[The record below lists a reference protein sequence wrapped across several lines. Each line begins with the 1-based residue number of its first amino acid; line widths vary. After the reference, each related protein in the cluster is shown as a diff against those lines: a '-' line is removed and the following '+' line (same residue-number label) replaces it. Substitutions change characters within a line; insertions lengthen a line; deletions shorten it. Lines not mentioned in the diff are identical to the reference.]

1 MNAKQPYCASP
12 YTDDL
17 IKGYAMNDET
27 SATAT
32 SSIATVEKRR
42 SQKKP
47 SAVGSLA
54 SIGLAI
60 VLVVLLTFAL
70 LSALLT
76 YRVGSAAKQASAQS
90 DIFNDA
96 RYDVGA
102 EESLER
108 KYRLEPSEEVRD
120 RHRMAAFSLISL
132 LGEARVTSDAADR
145 ALIDAVLAKHQLY
158 LSAIEHM
165 FAAVDAGDT
174 ELANKI
180 DGAEVDPSFAEI
192 ETRIDAAATAHHAL
206 AAENLSKLTTVQTGV
221 LIATPVVFV
230 LGLGLLALFW
240 RALQT
245 YRQQAILAMTNET
258 AAIARSEK
266 RFRALVHGS
275 TDVVMICAA
284 DGTITYEGPTAQS
297 EWGYAAG
304 ALLNTPIAAL
314 VHPDDQAAWR
324 DFFSQL
330 CGSPGATRS
339 TELRLRNAGGTW
351 AQSEVTLTNM
361 LADPAVSG
369 LVATAR
375 DITERKAF
383 EAQLTRQ
390 ALYDSLTL
398 LPNRVLLRDRIE
410 QALSRASRL
419 KTKIG
424 VLFIDLDN
432 FKAINDSL
440 GHRIGD
446 ELLTQAATRLRSC
459 VREESTVARLGGDE
473 FVILVEHL
481 SSDVE
486 AVLVAERVEKQFS
499 KAFKLSGRE
508 FIVTTSIGIALSEA
522 GHDAEKIMRDADIAM
537 YSAKGRGK
545 AQHIVFDASMQ
556 TDTLARLV
564 LENDLRHAIERH
576 ELRLHYQPIVRL
588 ETGEVMEVEALL
600 RWQHPTRGLL
610 APMVFIPLAEE
621 TGLIV
626 PIGGWVL
633 KEACRQVASWQ
644 AAFPRNPPLTVSVNL
659 SPRQFQQPNL
669 VEQVEQTL
677 HETGLAARSLK
688 LEITEGTIM
697 RDVETTAAAL
707 SGLKHLGVQLAV
719 DDFGTG
725 YSSLAYL
732 SRLPLDI
739 LKIDRS
745 FVRGIDRDGEDTAIV
760 RAIISMA
767 KSMHLSVTGEGIE
780 TAEQAALLR
789 TWACDLGQGFYY
801 SRPLEAASL
810 EALLA
815 TDGLPS
821 GRANVA

>member
-1 MNAKQPYCASP
+1 MNEQANPTAIPSLAAAEDGRSHRQ
-12 YTDDL
+12 
-17 IKGYAMNDET
+17 T
-27 SATAT
+27 S
-32 SSIATVEKRR
+32 R
-42 SQKKP
+42 
-47 SAVGSLA
+47 VGSLA

-60 VLVVLLTFAL
+60 VLVVLLAFAL

-76 YRVGSAAKQASAQS
+76 YQVGSAANRATNLSN
-90 DIFNDA
+90 IFNDA

-108 KYRLEPSEEVRD
+108 KYRLEPSKEVRE
-120 RHRMAAFSLISL
+120 RHHAVALSLVSSL
-132 LGEARVTSDAADR
+132 REARVSGGAADR
-145 ALIDAVLAKHQLY
+145 ALIDEILAKHQNY
-158 LSAIEHM
+158 LMAIEHM
-165 FAAVDAGDT
+165 FAAVDAGDA

-192 ETRIDAAATAHHAL
+192 EAKIDTAANAHRAV
-206 AAENLSKLTTVQTGV
+206 AAENLSQLAIVQTGV
-221 LIATPVVFV
+221 LIATPVVFI
-230 LGLGLLALFW
+230 LGMGLLFLFW
-240 RALQT
+240 RVLQT

-266 RFRALVHGS
+266 RFRALVHS
-275 TDVVMICAA
+275 SSDVVMICAA
-284 DGTITYEGPTAQS
+284 DGAITYEGPTAQS
-297 EWGYAAG
+297 AWGYAVG

-351 AQSEVTLTNM
+351 AQSEITLTNM
-361 LADPAVSG
+361 LAEPAVAG

-410 QALSRASRL
+410 QALSRASRM

-459 VREESTVARLGGDE
+459 VREENTVARLGGDE
-473 FVILVEHL
+473 FVILIEHL
-481 SSDVE
+481 SSEVE
-486 AVLVAERVEKQFS
+486 AVHVAERIEKQFG
-499 KAFKLSGRE
+499 KAFTLGGRE
-508 FIVTTSIGIALSEA
+508 FVVTTSIGIALSEA

-545 AQHIVFDASMQ
+545 AQHVVFDASMQ
-556 TDTLARLV
+556 TDTLAQLV

-588 ETGEVMEVEALL
+588 ETGEVTEVEALL

-677 HETGLAARSLK
+677 CETGLSAHSLK

-697 RDVETTAAAL
+697 RDVETTATAL
-707 SGLKHLGVQLAV
+707 SGLKRLGVQLAV

-801 SRPLEAASL
+801 SRPLEAANL
-810 EALLA
+810 EALLGKDA
-815 TDGLPS
+815 LPS
-821 GRANVA
+821 DRANVA

>member
-1 MNAKQPYCASP
+1 MNVK
-12 YTDDL
+12 T
-17 IKGYAMNDET
+17 
-27 SATAT
+27 TADV
-32 SSIATVEKRR
+32 AWRVVPAE
-42 SQKKP
+42 
-47 SAVGSLA
+47 GSLTRGQTSPVGRLA
-54 SIGLAI
+54 PIGLAI
-60 VLVVLLTFAL
+60 VLVLLLAFAL

-76 YRVGSAAKQASAQS
+76 YQVGSAAKQASSLS
-90 DIFNDA
+90 DIFNGA

-108 KYRLEPSEEVRD
+108 KYRLEPSPEVRG
-120 RHRMAAFSLISL
+120 RHATAASSLVSA
-132 LGEARVTSDAADR
+132 LGQAHDLGDAADR
-145 ALIDAVLAKHQLY
+145 ALVDSVLTTHRQY

-165 FAAVDAGDT
+165 FAAVDAGNI
-174 ELANKI
+174 ELATKI
-180 DGAEVDPSFAEI
+180 DGEEVDPSFADI
-192 ETRIDAAATAHHAL
+192 ETRIDGAANTHRAL
-206 AAENLSKLTTVQTGV
+206 AENNLNKLATVQASV
-221 LIATPVVFV
+221 LIATPIVFIV
-230 LGLGLLALFW
+230 GLGLLVLFW
-240 RALQT
+240 RALQA
-245 YRQQAILAMTNET
+245 YRKQAILAMTNET
-258 AAIARSEK
+258 AAIARRER
-266 RFRALVHGS
+266 RFRALVHS
-275 TDVVMICAA
+275 SSDVVMICAA
-284 DGTITYEGPTAQS
+284 DGIITYEGPTAQS
-297 EWGYAAG
+297 AWGYAVG
-304 ALLNTPIAAL
+304 ALLDTPIAEL
-314 VHPDDQAAWR
+314 VHPDDHAAWR
-324 DFFSQL
+324 DFFGQL

-339 TELRLRNAGGTW
+339 AELRLRNAGGVW
-351 AQSEVTLTNM
+351 AESEVTLTNM
-361 LADPAVSG
+361 LADPAVLG

-375 DITERKAF
+375 DVTERKAF
-383 EAQLTRQ
+383 ETQLTRQ

-410 QALSRASRL
+410 QTLSRASRL

-424 VLFIDLDN
+424 VLFLDLDN

-440 GHRIGD
+440 GHRVGD

-473 FVILVEHL
+473 FVILLEHV
-481 SSDVE
+481 SSEVD

-499 KAFKLSGRE
+499 KPFKLAGRE
-508 FIVTTSIGIALSEA
+508 FVVTTSIGIALSDA

-545 AQHIVFDASMQ
+545 AQHIVFNASMQ

-588 ETGEVMEVEALL
+588 DTGEVTEVEALL
-600 RWQHPTRGLL
+600 RWEHPTRGLL

-626 PIGGWVL
+626 TIGGWVL
-633 KEACRQVASWQ
+633 NEACRQVAAWQ
-644 AAFPRNPPLTVSVNL
+644 ADFPRDPPLTVSVNL

-669 VEQVEQTL
+669 VQQVGQTL
-677 HETGLAARSLK
+677 RETGLDARSLK

-707 SGLKHLGVQLAV
+707 SGLKALGVQLAV

-725 YSSLAYL
+725 YSSLSYL

-745 FVRGIDRDGEDTAIV
+745 FVKGIDRGGEDTAIV

-767 KSMHLSVTGEGIE
+767 KSLHLSVTGEGIE

-789 TWACDLGQGFYY
+789 KWACDLGQGFYY

-810 EALLA
+810 EALL
-815 TDGLPS
+815 GKIVLP
-821 GRANVA
+821 RDQEEVA

>member
-1 MNAKQPYCASP
+1 MNEQANPTAIPSLAAAEDGRSHRQ
-12 YTDDL
+12 
-17 IKGYAMNDET
+17 T
-27 SATAT
+27 S
-32 SSIATVEKRR
+32 R
-42 SQKKP
+42 
-47 SAVGSLA
+47 VGSLA

-60 VLVVLLTFAL
+60 VLVVLLAFAL

-76 YRVGSAAKQASAQS
+76 YQVGSAANRATNLSN
-90 DIFNDA
+90 IFNDA

-108 KYRLEPSEEVRD
+108 KYRLEPSKEVRE
-120 RHRMAAFSLISL
+120 RHHAVALSLVSSL
-132 LGEARVTSDAADR
+132 REARVSGGAADR
-145 ALIDAVLAKHQLY
+145 ALIDEILAKHQNY
-158 LSAIEHM
+158 LMAIEHM
-165 FAAVDAGDT
+165 FAAVDAGDA

-192 ETRIDAAATAHHAL
+192 EAKIDTAANAHRAV
-206 AAENLSKLTTVQTGV
+206 AAENLSQLAIVQTGV
-221 LIATPVVFV
+221 LIATPVVFI
-230 LGLGLLALFW
+230 LGMGLLFLFW
-240 RALQT
+240 RVLQT

-266 RFRALVHGS
+266 RFRALVHS
-275 TDVVMICAA
+275 SSDVVMICAA
-284 DGTITYEGPTAQS
+284 DGAITYEGPTAQS
-297 EWGYAAG
+297 AWGYAVG
-304 ALLNTPIAAL
+304 ALLNTPISAL

-351 AQSEVTLTNM
+351 AQSEITLTNM
-361 LADPAVSG
+361 LAEPAVAG

-410 QALSRASRL
+410 QALSRASRM

-459 VREESTVARLGGDE
+459 VREENTVARLGGDE
-473 FVILVEHL
+473 FVILIEHL
-481 SSDVE
+481 SSEVE
-486 AVLVAERVEKQFS
+486 AVHVAERIEKQFG
-499 KAFKLSGRE
+499 KAFTLGGRE
-508 FIVTTSIGIALSEA
+508 FVVTTSIGIALSEA

-545 AQHIVFDASMQ
+545 AQHVVFDASMQ
-556 TDTLARLV
+556 TDTLAQLV

-588 ETGEVMEVEALL
+588 ETGEVTEVEALL

-677 HETGLAARSLK
+677 CETGLSAHSLK

-697 RDVETTAAAL
+697 RDVETTATAL
-707 SGLKHLGVQLAV
+707 SGLKRLGVQLAV

-801 SRPLEAASL
+801 SRPLEAANL
-810 EALLA
+810 EALLGKDA
-815 TDGLPS
+815 LPS
-821 GRANVA
+821 DRANVA